1 MRNYVA
7 RVTQIYNIAAL
18 YVMPIDLHTFYTL
31 YIMAIDLHILFT
43 YLCLKFLLYNC
54 KLQI

>member
-18 YVMPIDLHTFYTL
+18 YEMPIDLHTFYTL
-31 YIMAIDLHILFT
+31 YIMVIDLHILFT
-43 YLCLKFLLYNC
+43 YLCLKFLSYNS